1 MLRRSDGFFL
11 LELLLSLSAWFMMGM
26 FFMPLLMDLSIQ
38 SQQHIRDTMAE
49 QFLFE
54 ELQANLIEDRIRSNY
69 SIFHNG
75 TEYKVYW
82 KQSSSNGGK
91 EVCVTVD
98 ETSFLP
104 KTEICKV
111 PE

>member
-1 MLRRSDGFFL
+1 MLWKSDGFFL

-26 FFMPLLMDLSIQ
+26 FFLPLLMDLSKQ
-38 SQQHIRDTMAE
+38 SQQLVRDNKAE

-54 ELQANLIEDRIRSNY
+54 ELQANLTEDRINSNY
-69 SIFHNG
+69 SILHNG
-75 TEYKVYW
+75 TEYMIYW
-82 KQSSSNGGK
+82 NQSSGIAGK
-91 EVCVTVD
+91 EVCVKVD

-104 KTEICKV
+104 RTEICKV

>member
-1 MLRRSDGFFL
+1 MLWKSDGYFL
-11 LELLLSLSAWFMMGM
+11 LELLLSLSVWFMIGM
-26 FFMPLLMDLSIQ
+26 FFMPLLIELSSQ
-38 SQQHIRDTMAE
+38 SEQLVRDKKAV

-54 ELQANLIEDRIRSNY
+54 ELQANFTEDRTNSNY

-75 TEYKVYW
+75 TEYKIFW
-82 KQSSSNGGK
+82 NRQSIGQK
-91 EVCVTVD
+91 EVCVKVD
-98 ETSFLP
+98 ETFFLP

>member
-1 MLRRSDGFFL
+1 MLRKSDGFFL

-26 FFMPLLMDLSIQ
+26 FFMPLLMDLFKQ
-38 SQQHIRDTMAE
+38 PQQHIRDKMAE

-54 ELQANLIEDRIRSNY
+54 ELQANLTEDRTNSNY

-75 TEYKVYW
+75 TEYKVNWNY
-82 KQSSSNGGK
+82 SSGYRGK
-91 EVCVTVD
+91 VVCVTVV